1 MKIKISIGDNNNVI
15 VLDAEHAGIAAQLLT
30 HAKVYKKKGWH
41 SEDGYERSEDELRI
55 SYTDDKT
62 IEPLDP
68 KILEAN
74 ERARE
79 SNSQRWKAESKAND
93 LQKQIDD
100 LNARL
105 AGIQSVTTCTVADA
119 EAAPAT
125 DEDSEEL
132 PI

>member
-55 SYTDDKT
+55 SYTDEKT

-74 ERARE
+74 ERARQ
-79 SNSQRWKAESKAND
+79 SDSKRWEAQGKVSD
-93 LQKQIDD
+93 LQKQVDD

-105 AGIQSVTTCTVADA
+105 AGIQSVTTCTVAEP
-119 EAAPAT
+119 EADPEAS
-125 DEDSEEL
+125 EDSNEL
-132 PI
+132 PF

>member
-1 MKIKISIGDNNNVI
+1 MKIKISIGGNNSFL
-15 VLDAEHAGIAAQLLT
+15 VLSAEHAGIAAQLLT
-30 HAKVYKKKGWH
+30 HAKVYKNKSWS
-41 SEDGYERSEDELRI
+41 SEDGYEPSDEELRI
-55 SYTDDKT
+55 SYNDDKT

-74 ERARE
+74 ERARQ
-79 SNSQRWKAESKAND
+79 SDSKRWEAQGKVND
-93 LQKQIDD
+93 LQKQVEE

-105 AGIQSVTTCTVADA
+105 AGIQSVTTCTVADT

-125 DEDSEEL
+125 DEDSDEL